1 MDDIAADDNANNAD
15 DFFQCER
22 ILKKKSYDAS
32 SQYDE
37 TEQQENYS
45 VDHFAVLRIRTAASR
60 IRPITPTSTPVS
72 LRNLINTAKTAKMR
86 NAVRNIPK
94 TYDILISVTCHKY
107 CQQNQDS
114 TEYQQRSSS

>member
-1 MDDIAADDNANNAD
+1 MVASPKYAVDSVMDDIAADDNADNAD

-32 SQYDE
+32 SQDNE

-60 IRPITPTSTPVS
+60 IRPTIPTSTPVS
-72 LRNLINTAKTAKMR
+72 LRNLISRANTIRIR
-86 NAVRNIPK
+86 NAVRNTPNM
-94 TYDILISVTCHKY
+94 YDILISVRRNEY
-107 CQQNQDS
+107 CQKN
-114 TEYQQRSSS
+114 